1 MCIGATRPT
10 RRGIRARSKA
20 WLDHGSAN
28 AGQAPHLHVMAL
40 CWCEARVVMVGV
52 NAVLLAKR
60 LGEVDCVFL
69 QEGAQSS
76 ESPNTQSHESVA
88 PLRWSADADGMPAR
102 SSK

>member
-1 MCIGATRPT
+1 M
-10 RRGIRARSKA
+10 RSKA
-20 WLDHGSAN
+20 WLVHGSAN

-40 CWCEARVVMVGV
+40 FWREARVVMVGV

-69 QEGAQSS
+69 QERNHPKA
-76 ESPNTQSHESVA
+76 PKTQSHESVA
-88 PLRWSADADGMPAR
+88 PLRWAADAGGMPAR

>member
-1 MCIGATRPT
+1 
-10 RRGIRARSKA
+10 
-20 WLDHGSAN
+20 
-28 AGQAPHLHVMAL
+28 
-40 CWCEARVVMVGV
+40 MVGV